1 MNLLALHTTSADG
14 AVAVRSGARTASAW
28 LPADQHQA
36 RSLLGAV
43 TALLDGLGAAIGD
56 LDGVAVT
63 RGPGSFTGIRIGLAT
78 AQGLAAARGW
88 SVWACDSL
96 VVEAAALAVQ
106 LEGATCAVV
115 QDARRGQV
123 YAAAYRFEGTTPRA
137 IVAPF
142 CADPTTAASRLA
154 AATSAAG
161 ATDLRLLGSGVAL
174 VESELGKR
182 VPVRVLAGPPRA
194 GVAESLLALAEAGA
208 CERITPERLTPLYLR
223 ASDAEETRQ
232 RSERS
237 SKRDAER

>member
-1 MNLLALHTTSADG
+1 
-14 AVAVRSGARTASAW
+14 VAVRSGPRIASAW

-43 TALLDGLGAAIGD
+43 TALLDGLRVGIGD

-78 AQGLAAARGW
+78 AQGLAASRGW
-88 SVWACDSL
+88 CVWVCDSL
-96 VVEAAALAVQ
+96 VVEAAAVAAEL
-106 LEGATCAVV
+106 GPRTCAVV
-115 QDARRGQV
+115 QDARRGEV
-123 YAAAYRFEGTTPRA
+123 YAAAYRCRGPTPEP

-142 CADPTTAASRLA
+142 CANPVTAAAHLA
-154 AATSAAG
+154 AATSAASPSEVG
-161 ATDLRLLGSGVAL
+161 LLGSGAAL

-182 VPVRVLAGPPRA
+182 VPVRVLASAPRA
-194 GVAESLLALAEAGA
+194 RVAESLLALAEAGA

-232 RSERS
+232 RSERNLE
-237 SKRDAER
+237 RDAER